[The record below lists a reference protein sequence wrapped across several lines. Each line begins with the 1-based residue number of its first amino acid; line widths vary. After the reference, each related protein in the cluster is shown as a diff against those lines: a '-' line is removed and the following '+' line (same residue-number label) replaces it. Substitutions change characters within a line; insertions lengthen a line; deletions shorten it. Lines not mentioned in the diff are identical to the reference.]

1 MNAKTRKDFF
11 EMRGEG
17 ASCWLLM
24 LGGRL
29 DTGGEEGETWEGR
42 VDGLV
47 IY

>member
-1 MNAKTRKDFF
+1 
-11 EMRGEG
+11 MRVEG

-24 LGGRL
+24 LGGL
-29 DTGGEEGETWEGR
+29 DAEGEEGETWEGR